1 LYKDLVGNIWKDSKG
16 NSENKSSAD
25 VRKGFSSYPSVPS
38 PKKKKGKRRVQ
49 SSKKNITMKH
59 TNNGGHLTQHART
72 EVPQN

>member
-38 PKKKKGKRRVQ
+38 PKKKKGKGECKAPRKT
-49 SSKKNITMKH
+49 S
-59 TNNGGHLTQHART
+59 L
-72 EVPQN
+72 